1 LSNIDTTITIS
12 TEGSNFD
19 TAVVVFS
26 GDCSTLSCV
35 VSNDDFDISL
45 GVYSVVDF
53 CSVIGSQYF
62 VFVGGFADDNVGDF
76 ALSIT
81 SGSTSCANP
90 GLACDT
96 SFPITLFVDNTVSL
110 SGTTSTLNGNF
121 ILDCLTAAFDGFWYS
136 FTNGFDSQV
145 TIDTFGSN
153 FDTALVA
160 VTGSCST
167 PACVASNDD
176 TAGLQSQITFCAPSG
191 VPFFVFVGGFVDDV
205 VGDFVLTFTT
215 VSTTCTIPGANC
227 DASIDLVL
235 TQDSTSVTSGTTS
248 AALANSVSDCSG
260 FPTANNG
267 YWYHFNNAFN
277 SDVTI
282 DTFGSSFDTVLQV
295 MSGLCASR
303 ACVTA
308 NDDSAGLQSQV
319 NFCAAPNSDFFV
331 FVGGFGGST
340 GSFVMTITTVTSLCG
355 IPGLS
360 CDASIG
366 VALSAN
372 SVNTVNGAT
381 SITFANSF
389 PFACSGPSN
398 GNGVWYS
405 FNLAFSSNMQ
415 IDTIGSDF
423 DTVLFVV
430 SGSCASPVCVA
441 SDDDTGPG
449 LLSQVNFCASPAV
462 DYFVFV
468 AGFGGNVGNYAL
480 TFTTGPSC
488 IPGETCG
495 TANSFNLVLNDFLTF
510 SGTTATSLAN
520 SETNCAFPAFDG
532 VWFTYLSNIDTTVTI
547 STEGSNFDTAVVV
560 FSGDCSTLS
569 CVVSNDDFDVSL
581 GVYSVVDFCSAV
593 GSQYFVFVGGFADDN
608 VGDFVLS
615 ITSGS
620 SSCANPGLAC
630 DTSFPITLFVD
641 NTFSLTGTTSTINGN
656 FILDCLTPAFD
667 GFWYSF
673 TNGFDSQVTID
684 TFGSNFDTALVAVTG
699 SCSTPAC
706 VASNDD
712 TAGLQSQITFCAP
725 SGVPF
730 LCLLVDLLMMW
741 LATLC

>member
-1 LSNIDTTITIS
+1 LSNIDTTVTIS
-12 TEGSNFD
+12 TEGSIFD

-35 VSNDDFDISL
+35 VSNDDFDVSL

-53 CSVIGSQYF
+53 CSVIGIQYF

-81 SGSTSCANP
+81 SGSSSCANP

-96 SFPITLFVDNTVSL
+96 SFPITLFADNTVSL
-110 SGTTSTLNGNF
+110 SGTTSTLNGNSV
-121 ILDCLTAAFDGFWYS
+121 LDCLTPAFDGFWYS

-215 VSTTCTIPGANC
+215 VSTTCIIPGANC

-235 TQDSTSVTSGTTS
+235 AQDSTSVTSGTTS

-295 MSGLCASR
+295 MSGSCASR

-331 FVGGFGGST
+331 FVGGFGGAT
-340 GSFVMTITTVTSLCG
+340 GSFVMTITTVSSLCG
-355 IPGLS
+355 IPGLA

-495 TANSFNLVLNDFLTF
+495 TANSFSLVLNDFLTF
-510 SGTTATSLAN
+510 SGTTSN
-520 SETNCAFPAFDG
+520 
-532 VWFTYLSNIDTTVTI
+532 LSWQFRN
-547 STEGSNFDTAVVV
+547 E
-560 FSGDCSTLS
+560 L
-569 CVVSNDDFDVSL
+569 CVPCF
-581 GVYSVVDFCSAV
+581 
-593 GSQYFVFVGGFADDN
+593 
-608 VGDFVLS
+608 
-615 ITSGS
+615 
-620 SSCANPGLAC
+620 
-630 DTSFPITLFVD
+630 
-641 NTFSLTGTTSTINGN
+641 
-656 FILDCLTPAFD
+656 
-667 GFWYSF
+667 
-673 TNGFDSQVTID
+673 
-684 TFGSNFDTALVAVTG
+684 
-699 SCSTPAC
+699 
-706 VASNDD
+706 
-712 TAGLQSQITFCAP
+712 
-725 SGVPF
+725 
-730 LCLLVDLLMMW
+730 
-741 LATLC
+741 